1 MDTCMS
7 FGAIQLVQASRSDH
21 YVRTSKHVARCI
33 RNGADPR
40 PNTSHSPVLD
50 EGKKDPELR
59 TPGKLMHQLLQVQ
72 IHVYSVSIAQ
82 GLPVTLC

>member
-1 MDTCMS
+1 MS
-7 FGAIQLVQASRSDH
+7 FGAIQLVQAPRSGH
-21 YVRTSKHVARCI
+21 YVRTSKHVAQCI

-82 GLPVTLC
+82 GLPVRLC